1 MNTKSIFS
9 SVTFWGSVTS
19 IVSLFFPKVFAAL
32 GWDPQTTASYIV
44 GAIGFVITVYGRF
57 TATKAVTLTGAP
69 SAAPPLGK

>member
-19 IVSLFFPKVFAAL
+19 MVALFFPKLFTAL

-44 GAIGFVITVYGRF
+44 GAIGFAVTAYGRLR
-57 TATKAVTLTGAP
+57 ATQPVTLTGAP
-69 SAAPPLGK
+69 KTVASGTP